1 MRVNTRQRSVIAAPP
16 AAPVETLY
24 ESAQPQSYET
34 PGLSLTQ
41 IARILRSRLKVS
53 AIIIVSI
60 IVLASVVIKLLPKA
74 YTSTASMMVSYRVN
88 QGGTEIPSWLITTY
102 LATQVEL
109 MRSTEVLL
117 PVVDQLHLNKD
128 SEFISGFRGGD
139 EMALRNYTAESLDK
153 HLTIEPGR
161 GSQLLY
167 LSATSRSPVKAAQL
181 ANAVADMYST
191 RERQRLKD
199 PADDRAREY
208 SLQLAELQAK
218 VTAAQQKVTE
228 LRQQTGI
235 SPINNM
241 NTSGPD
247 LESQTLVS
255 LEQQLLAAQ
264 NLRRAAETATNIAPV
279 GGVNGGGEGSPQIK
293 ALNAEI
299 SNKELQLSQLSATY
313 GARHPKVL
321 ELRSD
326 LGQARQSLRN
336 EQRNYLNDTR
346 QIEAKLQQAV
356 DAERQRILN
365 IRKVQDQEAKLQLEL
380 ESTQSVYKRALDGY
394 DQIMFASSGNPT
406 NVSFVSRAAI
416 PAEASKPNKVKLLL
430 LGIFA
435 AIFCGTTLP
444 VLYELLFDRRL
455 HCRDDFERHFSIPV
469 LAEFGPAF
477 SHPIRAQN

>member
-1 MRVNTRQRSVIAAPP
+1 MRINTRQRSVIAAP

-60 IVLASVVIKLLPKA
+60 FVLASVVIKLLPKA

-88 QGGTEIPSWLITTY
+88 QGGSEMPSWLITTY

-117 PVVDQLHLNKD
+117 PVVDQLHLDKD

-139 EMALRNYTAESLDK
+139 DMALRNYTAESLDK

-181 ANAVADMYST
+181 ANSVADMYSK

-279 GGVNGGGEGSPQIK
+279 GANGGGEGSPQIK

-326 LGQARQSLRN
+326 LAQARQNLRN

-346 QIEAKLQQAV
+346 QIEVKLQQAV

-406 NVSFVSRAAI
+406 NVSFVSRGAI
-416 PAEASKPNKVKLLL
+416 PTEASKPNKVKLLL

-477 SHPIRAQN
+477 SLRARY

>member
-1 MRVNTRQRSVIAAPP
+1 MRINTRQRSVIAAPP
-16 AAPVETLY
+16 AASVETLY

-41 IARILRSRLKVS
+41 IALILRSHLKVS

-117 PVVDQLHLNKD
+117 PVVDQLNLDKD
-128 SEFISGFRGGD
+128 SEFIRGFRGGD
-139 EMALRNYTAESLDK
+139 AMALRNYTAESLDK

-181 ANAVADMYST
+181 ANAVADMYSK

-235 SPINNM
+235 SPINNL

-247 LESQTLVS
+247 VDSQALVS

-279 GGVNGGGEGSPQIK
+279 GGNGGGEGSPQIK

-326 LGQARQSLRN
+326 LAQARQNLRN
-336 EQRNYLNDTR
+336 EQRNYLTDTR

-416 PAEASKPNKVKLLL
+416 PTEASKPNKVKLLL

-477 SHPIRAQN
+477 SLRARY

>member
-1 MRVNTRQRSVIAAPP
+1 MRINTRQRSVIAAPP

-34 PGLSLTQ
+34 PGLSITQ
-41 IARILRSRLKVS
+41 IAMILRSHLKIS
-53 AIIIVSI
+53 AIILVSI

-117 PVVDQLHLNKD
+117 PVVDQLNLDKD
-128 SEFISGFRGGD
+128 SEFIRGFRGGD
-139 EMALRNYTAESLDK
+139 EMALRNYAAESLDK

-181 ANAVADMYST
+181 ANAVADMYSK

-235 SPINNM
+235 SPINNV

-247 LESQTLVS
+247 VDSQTLAS

-264 NLRRAAETATNIAPV
+264 NLRRAAETATNLAPV
-279 GGVNGGGEGSPQIK
+279 GANGGGEGSPQIK

-326 LGQARQSLRN
+326 LAQARQNLRS

-416 PAEASKPNKVKLLL
+416 PTEASKPNKVKLFL

-444 VLYELLFDRRL
+444 VIYELLFDRRL

-477 SHPIRAQN
+477 SLRARY

>member
-1 MRVNTRQRSVIAAPP
+1 MRINTRQRSVIAAPS

-24 ESAQPQSYET
+24 ESAQPQSFET
-34 PGLSLTQ
+34 PGLSITQ
-41 IARILRSRLKVS
+41 IAWILRSRLKVS

-60 IVLASVVIKLLPKA
+60 IVLASVAIKLLPKA

-117 PVVDQLHLNKD
+117 PVVDQLNLDKD

-139 EMALRNYTAESLDK
+139 AMALRNYTAESLDK

-181 ANAVADMYST
+181 ANAVADMYSK

-208 SLQLAELQAK
+208 SLQLTELQAK

-228 LRQQTGI
+228 LRQQTGV

-241 NTSGPD
+241 NTSGQD

-279 GGVNGGGEGSPQIK
+279 GANGGGEGSPQIK

-326 LGQARQSLRN
+326 LAQARQNLRN

-477 SHPIRAQN
+477 SLRARY

>member
-1 MRVNTRQRSVIAAPP
+1 MRINTRQRSVIAAPP

-41 IARILRSRLKVS
+41 IALILRSHLKVS

-117 PVVDQLHLNKD
+117 PVVDQLNLDKD
-128 SEFISGFRGGD
+128 SEFIRGFRGGD

-181 ANAVADMYST
+181 ANAVADMYSK

-235 SPINNM
+235 SPINNV

-247 LESQTLVS
+247 VESQTLAS

-279 GGVNGGGEGSPQIK
+279 GANGGGEGSPQIK

-326 LGQARQSLRN
+326 LAQARQSLRN

-416 PAEASKPNKVKLLL
+416 PTEASKPNKVKLLL

-477 SHPIRAQN
+477 SLRARY